1 MSEVVLCQIAEGV
14 AVFTLNRPDK
24 LNAINH
30 AVIDTLMALLDAVE
44 ADDKVGAVIVTGAG
58 RAFSA
63 GADIAEFSGIVAQ
76 GTQVALREF
85 VRKGQRLTAR
95 LESFP
100 KPIIAA
106 VNGLAFGGGCEITE
120 AMHLAVAGE
129 KASFGKPEIKLGFPP
144 PFGGTQRLPRLVG
157 RKRGLEMLLTGDP
170 ISARRAEEIGLINA
184 VVAAA
189 DLMNAAKSLARRII
203 DKPAPAVAATIGAV
217 SRGINLSIDEGLA
230 VEATHFGMVVP
241 THDFQEGIQAFLEK
255 RSPQFTGR

>member
-1 MSEVVLCQIAEGV
+1 MSEVVLCQIADGI

-44 ADDKVGAVIVTGAG
+44 ADDEVGAVIVTGAG

-63 GADIAEFSGIVAQ
+63 GADIAEFSGIVAR
-76 GTQVALREF
+76 GTQVALRDF

-106 VNGLAFGGGCEITE
+106 INGLAYGGGCEITE
-120 AMHLAVAGE
+120 AMHLAVASE
-129 KASFGKPEIKLGFPP
+129 AASFGKPEIKLGFPP

-157 RKRGLEMLLTGDP
+157 RKRGLEMLLTGDAIP
-170 ISARRAEEIGLINA
+170 AHRAEQIGLVNA
-184 VVAAA
+184 VVPAAE
-189 DLMNAAKSLARRII
+189 LMDAARALARRIM

-217 SRGINLSIDEGLA
+217 ARGLNLSIDEGLA
-230 VEATHFGMVVP
+230 VEAAHFGLVVP
-241 THDFQEGIQAFLEK
+241 THDFREGIQAFLEK
-255 RSPQFTGR
+255 RPAQFTGR